1 MNWQTFKSLY
11 ELYESGKTK
20 FRSTL
25 AEDAVFKYHSDQ
37 TKELLFT
44 RKEIS
49 VVDENFKNTFQTRY
63 LKKYNDC
70 LAFLDG
76 MGLNTPYCK
85 FEVDD
90 VLVLRDM
97 KFQMD
102 AGQLNEIQEQII
114 QSNETRRGVSLMF
127 FKNEK
132 HLDTRE
138 ALENAV
144 KLILKVDDF
153 ADNRDFQYLYVL
165 HCLKPQKIVLCE
177 NLHFLKMPGKPRENQ
192 IELWYAGGRNI
203 EKLSYTDRRGL
214 PIYYLCDWDYDGLD
228 IFRAVKEKI
237 PEIILLTPNGEPRDI
252 IKTEHKSLWRN
263 QENLEL
269 LSGLPLELFSNEQKQ
284 LIKTLI
290 KGNSWV
296 IEESNNLI
304 EITPKN

>member
-11 ELYESGKTK
+11 ELYGSGKTK

-25 AEDAVFKYHSDQ
+25 AEDAVFKYHVNQ
-37 TKELLFT
+37 TKELLLT

-49 VVDENFKNTFQTRY
+49 VIGDNFKSTFERRY
-63 LKKYNDC
+63 LEKFNEC
-70 LAFLDG
+70 LIFLEAL
-76 MGLNTPYCK
+76 GLNTPHCK
-85 FEVDD
+85 FEVEDI
-90 VLVLRDM
+90 LILRDM

-102 AGQLNEIQEQII
+102 AGELNEIQEQII

-144 KLILKVDDF
+144 KLILNVDAF

-165 HCLKPQKIVLCE
+165 HCQTPQTIVLCE

-203 EKLSYTDRRGL
+203 EKLDYADRRGL
-214 PIYYLCDWDYDGLD
+214 PIYYVCDWDHDGLD

-237 PEIILLTPNGEPRDI
+237 PEIALLTPNGTPRDI

-263 QENLEL
+263 RDTPEL
-269 LSGLPLELFSNEQKQ
+269 LSNLPADLYSNEQRLLIQK
-284 LIKTLI
+284 LIKE
-290 KGNSWV
+290 NSWV

-304 EITPKN
+304 DMVQTP